1 MNTAFRQYIR
11 LLIEDVM
18 GEPDQSREDNRYDDD
33 EDSCEG
39 DESGCGPDEVSGVG
53 AIAGAITPL
62 GTSAT
67 YPNDAAPKRRKKTP
81 AQAAGSAFGGAM
93 PYYMGKRKK
102 R

>member
-1 MNTAFRQYIR
+1 MSAALRQYIR
-11 LLIEDVM
+11 ILLEDVM
-18 GEPDQSREDNRYDDD
+18 GEPDQSREDTRYDDED
-33 EDSCEG
+33 EGSCET
-39 DESGCGPDEVSGVG
+39 DEASGVG
-53 AIAGAITPL
+53 AIAGAITPM

-67 YPNDAAPKRRKKTP
+67 YPNDPAPRRRKKTP

>member
-1 MNTAFRQYIR
+1 MSAALRQYIR
-11 LLIEDVM
+11 ILLEDVM
-18 GEPDQSREDNRYDDD
+18 GEPDQSREDNRYDDED
-33 EDSCEG
+33 ECG
-39 DESGCGPDEVSGVG
+39 DEGGCEADESVGVG

-67 YPNDAAPKRRKKTP
+67 YPNDPAPRRRKKTP

-93 PYYMGKRKK
+93 PYYMDKRKK

>member
-1 MNTAFRQYIR
+1 MSAALRQYIR
-11 LLIEDVM
+11 ILLEDVM
-18 GEPDQSREDNRYDDD
+18 GEPDQSKEDNRYDDED
-33 EDSCEG
+33 EGGCEA
-39 DESGCGPDEVSGVG
+39 DEVSGVG

-67 YPNDAAPKRRKKTP
+67 YPNDPAPRRKKKTP